1 MEKHE
6 EYLLSIVKYQQEI
19 IDKYKEYIEEMIHKE
34 IIESV
39 RDIDIFDPTNRL
51 SLKQIS
57 IPESTFIVRCDPLTL
72 RKWEWLKMET
82 PIMDY
87 NKIVFMAQEIKEDD
101 LKKTG
106 SN

>member
-39 RDIDIFDPTNRL
+39 RDIDVFDPTNRL

-57 IPESTFIVRCDPLTL
+57 IPESTFAVRCDPWTL

-82 PIMDY
+82 PIMNY
-87 NKIVFMAQEIKEDD
+87 NKIALIAQEIKEDEYR
-101 LKKTG
+101 KTN